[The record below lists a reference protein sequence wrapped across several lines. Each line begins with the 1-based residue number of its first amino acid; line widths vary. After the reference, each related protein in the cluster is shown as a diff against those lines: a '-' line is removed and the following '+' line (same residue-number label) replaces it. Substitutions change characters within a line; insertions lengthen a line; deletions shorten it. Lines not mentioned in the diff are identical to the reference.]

1 VGFLKQSKFPIPGL
15 FTLLLT
21 LLSCGFY
28 NPEVSGQGPVFRPE
42 VDMIGNFRG
51 RRIVYD
57 RNDSIIET
65 AVIDR
70 SCELKDGPVVDCRLD
85 ILYERIQDRVVLNRS
100 YALEYREALDASLHL
115 TSEREDLKGKI
126 HGAAFHLTGEG
137 EVPGSEEKVNQEIRF
152 VALSDGEALETIL
165 YSYLG
170 FRSGKSVTFWRRVGE

>member
-1 VGFLKQSKFPIPGL
+1 MPGL
-15 FTLLLT
+15 FTLMLL

-42 VDMIGNFRG
+42 VDLIGDFRG

-65 AVIDR
+65 AIIQR
-70 SCELKDGPVVDCRLD
+70 HCELLDGPVVACKLD
-85 ILYERIQDRVVLNRS
+85 ILYERSQERVVLNRS
-100 YALEYREALDASLHL
+100 YALEYREALDASIHL
-115 TSEREDLKGKI
+115 TSEREDLRGKI

-137 EVPGSEEKVNQEIRF
+137 EVPGSEERVNQEIRF
-152 VALSDGEALETIL
+152 IGLSQGEALETIL

-170 FRSGKSVTFWRRVGE
+170 LRSGKSVTFWSRVGP